1 MLTRSSAPSPLL
13 ERPDSAESFL
23 SAMDDDRVVRMEQA
37 VDQLRSETQS
47 TLDQILI
54 TIARLSQSLL
64 ETNPP
69 PTSSQQPASPP
80 PADHHHTC
88 TARPAVPPDFD
99 GDRTKGK
106 AFLNTCLTYFRL
118 CPKEFLDEQMKI
130 VWAMSYMKSGRA
142 QKWTDRA
149 FQWEQQNSGTTKFL

>member
-1 MLTRSSAPSPLL
+1 MSPDLDSTDSVLARSSAPSPLL
-13 ERPDSAESFL
+13 ERPDSAKSFL

-47 TLDQILI
+47 TLDHWQILI

-80 PADHHHTC
+80 PADHHRPR
-88 TARPAVPPDFD
+88 TACPAILPDFN

-106 AFLNTCLTYFRL
+106 AFLNACLTYFRL
-118 CPKEFLDEQMKI
+118 CPKEFPDEQMKF
-130 VWAMSYMKSGRA
+130 VWAMSYMKS
-142 QKWTDRA
+142 
-149 FQWEQQNSGTTKFL
+149 S

>member
-1 MLTRSSAPSPLL
+1 
-13 ERPDSAESFL
+13 
-23 SAMDDDRVVRMEQA
+23 MDDDRVVRMEQA
-37 VDQLRSETQS
+37 VDQLHSETQS

-69 PTSSQQPASPP
+69 PTSSQQPASPQ
-80 PADHHHTC
+80 PADHHRPR
-88 TARPAVPPDFD
+88 TAHLAVPPDFD

-106 AFLNTCLTYFRL
+106 AFLNACLTYFRL

-130 VWAMSYMKSGRA
+130 VWVMSYMKSGRA
-142 QKWTDRA
+142 QKWTD
-149 FQWEQQNSGTTKFL
+149 